1 MPHKITVSKQNR
13 GKLVHL
19 EAPGCI
25 VNIRV
30 DLHDAEGR
38 EVTAIEIIPDGPLA
52 PFGKFSGATWRIV
65 DRPHAAAVNIRVR
78 KEK

>member
-1 MPHKITVSKQNR
+1 MARTITVSKQDK

-30 DLHDAEGR
+30 GLHDAEGR

-52 PFGKFSGATWRIV
+52 PFGKFSGAAWRIV
-65 DRPHAAAVNIRVR
+65 DRPDAVAVNVRVR